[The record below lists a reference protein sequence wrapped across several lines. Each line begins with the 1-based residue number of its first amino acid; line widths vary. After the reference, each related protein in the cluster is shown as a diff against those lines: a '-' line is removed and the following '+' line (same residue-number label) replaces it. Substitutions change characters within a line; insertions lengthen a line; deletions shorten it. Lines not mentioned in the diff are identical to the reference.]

1 MAGIELF
8 VAQYLQLVLGKGAF
22 EAGLLTLPS
31 AVGLVIGATLAP
43 LAARRVRPG
52 LVVAAGLAVA
62 AAGIGV
68 LTQVEHTSGLA
79 VIVAGTAVM
88 GLGVGCVATLAT
100 DLIVAAAPP
109 ARAGSASAIS
119 ETGSELGGALGIAI
133 LGSIGAAVYR
143 GEIGEGIPSAVS
155 PDAAAAARETLGGA
169 DEAAAELPGELGTEF
184 LATANEAFV
193 QGLELAASITAALV
207 LALALVAGVLLRE
220 VRPDS
225 ESQGELAETDPG
237 LAGAE

>member
-1 MAGIELF
+1 
-8 VAQYLQLVLGKGAF
+8 V
-22 EAGLLTLPS
+22 
-31 AVGLVIGATLAP
+31 
-43 LAARRVRPG
+43 
-52 LVVAAGLAVA
+52 AVA
-62 AAGIGV
+62 AAGVGV
-68 LTQVEHTSGLA
+68 LTQVEHASGLA

-143 GEIGEGIPSAVS
+143 DEIAEGIPSAVS
-155 PDAAAAARETLGGA
+155 RDAAAAARDTLGGA
-169 DEAAAELPGELGTEF
+169 EEVAAGLPGQLGTEF
-184 LATANEAFV
+184 LATANGAFV

-220 VRPDS
+220 VRPDL
-225 ESQGELAETDPG
+225 ESQGGLAETDPG